1 MAKRITEEEKKRI
14 NELYIIYH
22 NYSEVARQVGCAPST
37 VKKYV
42 IKDYKSEP
50 EKVDDIIFLEEDIP
64 EQIDLNP
71 FIKSNNFG
79 EFCTLTEEEENPLS
93 LFKETFLY

>member
-64 EQIDLNP
+64 EQIDLNL
-71 FIKSNNFG
+71 FIKSDNFG
-79 EFCTLTEEEENPLS
+79 EFCTLAEEEEKELS
-93 LFKETFLY
+93 FFKEALLY

>member
-50 EKVDDIIFLEEDIP
+50 EKVDDIP

-71 FIKSNNFG
+71 FIKSDNFG
-79 EFCTLTEEEENPLS
+79 EFCTLTEEEEKELS
-93 LFKETFLY
+93 FFKETLLY